1 MSVVKLMVLV
11 IIAAR
16 STADGITMKDVGVQK
31 RKAITGRSEP
41 ELTLAPQSGNAPDPR
56 LVEFVRL
63 LARHAARRWYEQADK
78 EQGLNRSRLY
88 RKRYHEGRA
97 LPYLGGG
104 QG

>member
-1 MSVVKLMVLV
+1 MLLV

-16 STADGITMKDVGVQK
+16 STVNGFTIKDVGVQK
-31 RKAITGRSEP
+31 RKGIALCSEP

-78 EQGLNRSRLY
+78 ERG
-88 RKRYHEGRA
+88 
-97 LPYLGGG
+97 
-104 QG
+104 